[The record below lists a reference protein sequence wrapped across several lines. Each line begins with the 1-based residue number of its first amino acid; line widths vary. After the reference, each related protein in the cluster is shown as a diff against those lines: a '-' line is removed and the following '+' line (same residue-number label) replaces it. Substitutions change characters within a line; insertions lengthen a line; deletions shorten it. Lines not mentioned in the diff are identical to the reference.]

1 MRLKIAKGYYY
12 LLASV
17 IIAGCSTI
25 NNALP
30 DYRNDYRTST
40 IERPLEIPPDLIG
53 STRITERLVVPKL
66 DSDDESTPKPITTES
81 LAPPSILSR

>member
-1 MRLKIAKGYYY
+1 MRLKIVMGCY
-12 LLASV
+12 LLANV
-17 IIAGCSTI
+17 IGGCSTI

-66 DSDDESTPKPITTES
+66 VSSSDESIPKITTEV
-81 LAPPSILSR
+81 LAPPSLVLPK